1 MLAAAAGSFL
11 TTPKEV
17 HEANQFHFEPILE
30 VAVLFFGIFATLMPA
45 LDWLQINAQSILG
58 PNPSPALV
66 YWSSGGLS
74 SVLDSAPAYLAF
86 ASALSGLFGGM
97 ASLPQNAAAHLA
109 ALSLAT
115 VFFGAATY
123 VGNGP
128 NLMIKAIAERQGIP
142 LPTFPG
148 YVVKWAVPILLPLLF
163 LVWMIFVR
171 QP

>member
-1 MLAAAAGSFL
+1 M
-11 TTPKEV
+11 
-17 HEANQFHFEPILE
+17 LE
-30 VAVLFFGIFATLMPA
+30 VAVLFFGIFATMMPA
-45 LDWLQINAQSILG
+45 LDWLQVNARSILG

-86 ASALSGLFGGM
+86 ASALSGVFGGM
-97 ASLPQNAAAHLA
+97 ASLPQTGAAHLA

-128 NLMIKAIAERQGIP
+128 NLMIKAIAERQGIH

-148 YVVKWAVPILLPLLF
+148 YVFKWAVPILLPLL
-163 LVWMIFVR
+163 LILWVIFVR
-171 QP
+171 